1 MKDALKIV
9 LKMIGIVFGAAIIGT
24 VLLWAVYLLP
34 VEPMAKNLAASEATL
49 RAQDDSVFLINEEYW
64 KAYDLGTNI
73 IMFFEVIQPS
83 SGSAL
88 QDALLVPNAD
98 YISRWWDNWTDVLM
112 EYANDRVYS
121 ESDYLTYARYWHGYL
136 VFLKP
141 LFLFFE
147 LDAIYIINT
156 IVLLALSLANVY
168 FIKKRLGNYWI
179 AYILGI
185 CVMHPVNIV
194 QSFQLSTVF
203 YAMQITLFLLMSRDK
218 WKREQIMYIFVLDGI
233 LVAFLD
239 FLTYPLVAFAVPALF
254 AYLIEKQDIK
264 HAIWDLIVQG
274 FSFVVGY
281 VGMWGMKW
289 IIATIFTKENVIMDA
304 INSVLHRTGVTESSN
319 DTGFMSIGVTDAL
332 ERNLLSFFNEQNIII
347 LLICVLVFGIC
358 FVRYRKHIQVN
369 IDDLLMCSIIAASA
383 FVWIIILS
391 NHCSLHPHL
400 EWRTFSVLIF
410 AIAAFLVGLFDKRK
424 NVREGRIHG

>member
-1 MKDALKIV
+1 MIKINDVLKTL
-9 LKMIGIVFGAAIIGT
+9 LKMIGIVVGAAIIGT
-24 VLLWAVYLLP
+24 ILLWCVYKLP
-34 VEPMAKNLAASEATL
+34 VEPMAKNVAASEDVL
-49 RAQDDSVFLINEEYW
+49 RAQNDSEFLVNEEYW
-64 KAYDLGTNI
+64 KTYDLGTNI

-98 YISRWWDNWTDVLM
+98 YISRWWENWTDVLM

-121 ESDYLTYARYWHGYL
+121 ESDHLTYARYWHGYL

-141 LFLFFE
+141 LFLFFK
-147 LDAIYIINT
+147 LDVIYIINA
-156 IVLLALSLANVY
+156 IVLIVLSFANIY
-168 FIKKRLGNYWI
+168 FINKRLGNYWI
-179 AYILGI
+179 AYVLGI
-185 CVMHPVNIV
+185 FVMHPINIV

-203 YAMQITLFLLMSRDK
+203 YAMQITLLLLMIREK
-218 WKREQIMYIFVLDGI
+218 WKYEQMMYIFVLDGI

-254 AYLIEKQDIK
+254 AYLIEKKEIK
-264 HAIWDLIVQG
+264 QAVFDLISQG

-289 IIATIFTKENVIMDA
+289 IVATVFTKENVIMDA
-304 INSVLHRTGVTESSN
+304 INSVLHRTGVTENTN
-319 DTGFMSIGVTDAL
+319 DVGFMSIGVPDAL
-332 ERNLLSFFNEQNIII
+332 ERNLLSFFNEQNNIII
-347 LLICVLVFGIC
+347 FISVLVLGICVFVKRKSLRLNASNLV
-358 FVRYRKHIQVN
+358 V
-369 IDDLLMCSIIAASA
+369 CSIIASSSFA
-383 FVWIIILS
+383 WIILLS

-410 AIAAFLVGLFDKRK
+410 AIIAFMMSLFESKTQKR
-424 NVREGRIHG
+424 